1 MKSSEQISY
10 EQRIQLAIKAYQ
22 NDDWNVSKRKL
33 ARQHGIAE
41 STLRDRLKGVKPHQ
55 IAHVLQQKLTSEQE
69 DALAHW
75 AILMHSWGWPSRVN
89 QLRSM
94 ATELLRESGSQ
105 EEIGVNWSQKFL
117 QRRPEL
123 ISVFSQTLNKE
134 RAAMHN
140 DQIISA

>member
-1 MKSSEQISY
+1 MVRILDTRVNLLPAQTALPRNLTKLGLASIFLIFFNHYQTSPPSLINNNLMKSSEQISY

-55 IAHVLQQKLTSEQE
+55 IAHVLQQKLTSKQE

-75 AILMHSWGWPSRVN
+75 AILMHS
-89 QLRSM
+89 
-94 ATELLRESGSQ
+94 
-105 EEIGVNWSQKFL
+105 
-117 QRRPEL
+117 
-123 ISVFSQTLNKE
+123 
-134 RAAMHN
+134 
-140 DQIISA
+140 

>member
-1 MKSSEQISY
+1 MESSEQITY

-75 AILMHSWGWPSRVN
+75 AVLMHSWGWSSRIN
-89 QLRSM
+89 QLRFM
-94 ATELLRESGSQ
+94 AMKLLRESESQ
-105 EEIGVNWSQKFL
+105 EEIGVN
-117 QRRPEL
+117 
-123 ISVFSQTLNKE
+123 
-134 RAAMHN
+134 
-140 DQIISA
+140 

>member
-10 EQRIQLAIKAYQ
+10 EQRIQLAIKVYQ

-33 ARQHGIAE
+33 ARQHDIAE

-75 AILMHSWGWPSRVN
+75 AILMHSWGWSSRVN
-89 QLRSM
+89 QL
-94 ATELLRESGSQ
+94 
-105 EEIGVNWSQKFL
+105 
-117 QRRPEL
+117 
-123 ISVFSQTLNKE
+123 
-134 RAAMHN
+134 
-140 DQIISA
+140 